1 MPYKLS
7 WYKPEIILYLKLEG
21 QLSLNELETVNQE
34 IMSILDS
41 IRSRVNIVIDAT
53 TFSAT
58 HQTTGLLRETQ
69 QYMNH
74 PNLDSAFIVADNKLM
89 RLITL
94 MAFSI
99 SRAKVTQFNTM
110 DIAESRIQ
118 RLSGG
123 KFGSQV

>member
-1 MPYKLS
+1 MPYTLS
-7 WYKPEIILYLKLEG
+7 WYKPETILYLKLEG

-34 IMSILDS
+34 VMSILDS
-41 IRSRVNIVIDAT
+41 LRARVNILIDAT
-53 TFSAT
+53 NFSAT

-74 PNLDSAFIVADNKLM
+74 PHLDSAFIVADNKLM

-99 SRAKVTQFNTM
+99 S
-110 DIAESRIQ
+110 
-118 RLSGG
+118 
-123 KFGSQV
+123 